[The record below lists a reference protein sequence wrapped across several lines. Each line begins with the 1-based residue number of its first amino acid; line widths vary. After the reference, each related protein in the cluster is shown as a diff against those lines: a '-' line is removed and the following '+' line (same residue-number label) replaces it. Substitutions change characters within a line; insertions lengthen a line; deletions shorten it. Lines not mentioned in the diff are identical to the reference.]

1 MQSLLRRTLR
11 RLGLDLVRY
20 HPPPVV
26 EGAPSWESGGVRFLA
41 EDAHRIPYLSIELD
55 GDRYFVPGYATHR
68 PAARSIVEGRR
79 YEPWTHHLVHE
90 FCSRHD
96 GSIIH
101 AGTFFGD
108 MLPSFS
114 RSVRGTV
121 YAFEP
126 VPENHELARLCVEH
140 NGLKNVFLLQA
151 ALGESTRILRIDTR
165 GVRGG
170 GHAGGGSRISDTGE
184 LCPTVAIDAFGID
197 DLLLI
202 ELDVEGHELEALRGG
217 VESIRR
223 CRPLIAIEDNND
235 SCSEFLAEHGYRR
248 HATIPGLHLW
258 VPSERRDF
266 ADQID
271 RILTGPGRDPDS
283 TEPIDP
289 DGTVNP
295 AGTRSAGS

>member
-1 MQSLLRRTLR
+1 MHRLLKRTLR
-11 RLGLDLVRY
+11 RFGLDLVRY

-26 EGAPSWESGGVRFLA
+26 DGAPAWVGGKIRFLA
-41 EDAHRIPYLSIELD
+41 EDAHRIPYRSVELD

-68 PAARSIVEGRR
+68 PAARSMFEGRR

-90 FCSRHD
+90 LCSRHE

-140 NGLKNVFLLQA
+140 NGLENVYLLQA
-151 ALGESTRILRIDTR
+151 ALGESTRVLRLDTR
-165 GVRGG
+165 GARGV
-170 GHAGGGSRISDTGE
+170 GHAGGGSKISDEGE
-184 LCPTVAIDAFGID
+184 YCPAVAIDAFGID
-197 DLLLI
+197 DLVLI
-202 ELDVEGHELEALRGG
+202 ELDVEGYELEALRGG

-223 CRPLIAIEDNND
+223 CRPLIAIEDNED
-235 SCSEFLAEHGYRR
+235 SCSEFLAGHGYRR

-258 VPSERRDF
+258 VPSERRDL
-266 ADQID
+266 ATLIDQI
-271 RILTGPGRDPDS
+271 LAGSVRDL
-283 TEPIDP
+283 DP
-289 DGTVNP
+289 TGTVNP
-295 AGTRSAGS
+295 DGTTSAGS